1 MKITAGA
8 KVSGDGYLDWF
19 VADFTEMGADGAE
32 PDVHIE
38 LRVNERTGALD
49 HIEQIALDATG
60 RESISAEYLR
70 SLADQLDWMVA
81 AAAHYAGAPLEM
93 RLDAVAKSG
102 AKGQRLVEVVEAY
115 QDAIKQGLP
124 PFTTAQ
130 ESLSMSKATLARY
143 VADARQRGLLPPK
156 GQSNE
161 EER

>member
-1 MKITAGA
+1 MNCSTGPKA
-8 KVSGDGYLDWF
+8 SGDGYLDWF
-19 VADFTEMGADGAE
+19 VADFTDMGANGEE

-49 HIEQIALDATG
+49 HIEQITLDATG

-70 SLADQLDWMVA
+70 ALADQLDWMVA
-81 AAAHYAGAPLEM
+81 AAAHTAGAPLEM
-93 RLDAVAKSG
+93 RLDAVARSG

-115 QDAIKQGLP
+115 QDAAKEGLP

-130 ESLSMSKATLARY
+130 ERLSMSRATLARY

-156 GQSNE
+156 HRETEGE
-161 EER
+161 